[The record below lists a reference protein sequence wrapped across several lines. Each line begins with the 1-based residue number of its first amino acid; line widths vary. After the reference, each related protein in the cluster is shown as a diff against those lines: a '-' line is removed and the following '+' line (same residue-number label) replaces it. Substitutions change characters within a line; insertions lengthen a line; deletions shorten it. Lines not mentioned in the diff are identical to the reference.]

1 MNVLTVIPARGGSKR
16 IPRKNLQILDGK
28 PLIVYSIEHAKR
40 SKMVNRIVVS
50 TDDDEIGYTSSFY
63 GAEVIRRPHELAC
76 DTASSESAL
85 IHVLDY
91 LEEHEKYFP
100 DLLVFLQCTSPL
112 RNENDI
118 DDAINTL
125 IKLRADS
132 LFSARR
138 FKKYIWQL
146 KDSILS
152 PINYDY
158 NHRWREQDFP
168 YQFEENGSIYVIKPS
183 VLKLYDNR
191 LGGQIAIFEMD
202 EFCSIQIDTYE
213 DMLFAEYILNNVKKY
228 RI

>member
-16 IPRKNLQILDGK
+16 IPRKNLLKLDGK
-28 PLIVYSIEHAKR
+28 PLISYSIAHAKR
-40 SKMVNRIVVS
+40 SKLVNRIVVS
-50 TDDDEIGYTSSFY
+50 TDDEEIAYTSKLD
-63 GAEVIRRPHELAC
+63 GAEVVWRPRELSGDA
-76 DTASSESAL
+76 ASSESAL

-91 LEEHEKYFP
+91 LEEHEKYLP

-125 IKLRADS
+125 IKLNADS

-146 KDSILS
+146 KDDLVS

-168 YQFEENGSIYVIKPS
+168 YQVEENGSIYVIKS
-183 VLKLYDNR
+183 FILKQYNNR
-191 LGGQIAIFEMD
+191 LGGKIVIYEMD

-213 DMLFAEYILNNVKKY
+213 DVLLTEHILNNVKKY
-228 RI
+228 KV